1 MIFRTLAYV
10 FLLGSVS
17 WADIPPAP
25 SPGVSA
31 PPELRLFRA
40 CMEKSGGSVMIS
52 PFSLYEVLRYMLPG
66 AEGETE
72 KQMAAV
78 LPGDGKIRRDWTF
91 LSGDFSR
98 SLRCYSANRIFA
110 DRSVEL
116 KDAYKKAVGPDAVAQ
131 APFREN
137 MAEAVRQVNAW
148 AATNTGNRIRNLL
161 NPQRMSDRTVLVL
174 VNAMYLRAFWDSK
187 FEGRDTAPR
196 TFVREDGA
204 ACQVPMMKQQVFTE
218 GRKMKQFID
227 GMTAEEWNGILSS
240 LSARDAAEE
249 TRKPG
254 GKPLEQY
261 SRYHLRLP
269 RFSQSSPTLS
279 LKKALEALGMKDAFT
294 GRADF
299 SRMGSCAPEPL
310 KIHGVYQK
318 CAVRVREE
326 GLDASASTA
335 GEMDPFAG
343 APPRGRG
350 PEIEFNR
357 PFLWLIYSPEDRAVL
372 FMGTYEGPEC
382 GKKEG
387 KP

>member
-1 MIFRTLAYV
+1 MIFRSLAYV

-66 AEGETE
+66 AAGETE

-78 LPGDGKIRRDWTF
+78 LPGDGKTRRDWTF

-187 FEGRDTAPR
+187 FEGRDTALR

-218 GRKMKQFID
+218 GRSWPRQGGMYYEKD
-227 GMTAEEWNGILSS
+227 GVRGAS
-240 LSARDAAEE
+240 LF
-249 TRKPG
+249 
-254 GKPLEQY
+254 
-261 SRYHLRLP
+261 LR
-269 RFSQSSPTLS
+269 
-279 LKKALEALGMKDAFT
+279 E
-294 GRADF
+294 GRA
-299 SRMGSCAPEPL
+299 
-310 KIHGVYQK
+310 
-318 CAVRVREE
+318 
-326 GLDASASTA
+326 
-335 GEMDPFAG
+335 
-343 APPRGRG
+343 
-350 PEIEFNR
+350 R
-357 PFLWLIYSPEDRAVL
+357 PFSWPFFLRR
-372 FMGTYEGPEC
+372 GGR
-382 GKKEG
+382 
-387 KP
+387 